1 MRNCDRA
8 PIFNCSCS
16 HKFLRGRNWCA
27 YVKASLLL
35 SLSLLCLLDRR
46 IQRSNRQPASCI
58 RDQIFDS
65 KMQKCFPEDDGKC
78 MIRMSCSLI
87 VCQIQ
92 LAGCAL
98 VRKLT
103 EELEGDLFL
112 KKKTETLIISSQK
125 IFGGTL
131 SKSRCFFK
139 MKTRR
144 GFQTL
149 VFVPSVHHRG
159 AYRDF
164 LTDSISKGGAIEL
177 EIS

>member
-1 MRNCDRA
+1 MHDPYVVFVNCLPNSAGRLCTCA
-8 PIFNCSCS
+8 EINRRTR
-16 HKFLRGRNWCA
+16 RGF
-27 YVKASLLL
+27 V
-35 SLSLLCLLDRR
+35 
-46 IQRSNRQPASCI
+46 
-58 RDQIFDS
+58 
-65 KMQKCFPEDDGKC
+65 
-78 MIRMSCSLI
+78 
-87 VCQIQ
+87 
-92 LAGCAL
+92 
-98 VRKLT
+98 
-103 EELEGDLFL
+103 L